1 MSDTADRAQI
11 AALAA
16 ERSRDMSERETLAVE
31 AGWRVK
37 PLEWEG
43 DRHER
48 EATCSF
54 GTYQIVGSPD
64 CERAILVAGEW
75 IVWRG
80 ELRESADEARQDAQA
95 DFDARIRACIEPA
108 PDPVK
113 EAAWDGRPMSSDAFI
128 LRLLYAYASDRADAY
143 DIMSGIEAWL
153 SGDWS
158 AALAVLT
165 PEAPDGQA

>member
-1 MSDTADRAQI
+1 
-11 AALAA
+11 
-16 ERSRDMSERETLAVE
+16 MSERETLAVE

-108 PDPVK
+108 PEPVR
-113 EAAWDGRPMSSDAFI
+113 EAAQALLDSLAQEREWRDDPAVSPTHYGLARQQTDDDARA
-128 LRLLYAYASDRADAY
+128 LR
-143 DIMSGIEAWL
+143 
-153 SGDWS
+153 
-158 AALAVLT
+158 AVLAQ
-165 PEAPDGQA
+165 EAEHDRP